1 MLGRE
6 PRLSHTAM
14 RWLII
19 SLMLVNGIQLVLLQA
34 TINATLSLE
43 FDQVWLFVGLSF
55 AALLVSTG
63 LIAYGFFAG
72 KKK

>member
-6 PRLSHTAM
+6 PRLSHATM

-43 FDQVWLFVGLSF
+43 FDQVWLFVGLSLV
-55 AALLVSTG
+55 ALLVSTG
-63 LIAYGFFAG
+63 LIAYGFLAG
-72 KKK
+72 KKR